1 MNSLLQCM
9 YVKRYENVLDVNWET
24 EYAEELAERLML
36 ALVAQDQF

>member
-1 MNSLLQCM
+1 M
-9 YVKRYENVLDVNWET
+9 YVRRYENVLDVNWET